1 MGFNAVLLV
10 SFLAVVVVQAV
21 NRTAG
26 AIASVVWCL
35 ALAGYGYWVFESG
48 AQIAFLGVQVELW
61 QFLTFMAAMLA
72 YNGWV
77 LSRQLRLRKR

>member
-10 SFLAVVVVQAV
+10 SFVAVIVVQAV

-35 ALAGYGYWVFESG
+35 GLGAYGVWMFENG
-48 AQIAFLGVQVELW
+48 ASIGFLGVPVQLW
-61 QFLTFMAAMLA
+61 QFLIFVAVMLA
-72 YNGWV
+72 YNLYV
-77 LSRQLRLRKR
+77 LTRQLRTRAR